1 MFSGVGRENIR
12 SLIKINRCLCL
23 KKGMRLFTIMIVF
36 YFFRTPLFILFSP
49 VKWCCNCSQPGRPW
63 KYIVTHIIS
72 FFLFFSISLTLAG
85 LTNVICSSSIFV
97 RQLHDFCLLVKKK
110 SPPKIFVF
118 AAFLL
123 LTIQCLHSFEQY
135 WWCIN
140 KNGLLQRITNDF
152 RIQYHTVEL
161 HWLH

>member
-1 MFSGVGRENIR
+1 M
-12 SLIKINRCLCL
+12 LML

-36 YFFRTPLFILFSP
+36 LFFFRTPLFILFSP
-49 VKWCCNCSQPGRPW
+49 VKWYCNCSQPGRPW

-85 LTNVICSSSIFV
+85 LTTIFVVPLYFV

-110 SPPKIFVF
+110 KNPFVF
-118 AAFLL
+118 EAFFLS
-123 LTIQCLHSFEQY
+123 TIQCLRSFEQY

-140 KNGLLQRITNDF
+140 KNGLANALQTISEFSIIKWNCTDF
-152 RIQYHTVEL
+152 TKYL
-161 HWLH
+161 